1 MSETNNQTTTSP
13 AWFAATAAPAPVAPL
28 LKKEPTPV
36 FSIPATATNKEFITK
51 QSERTGKTQKELLML
66 AITAATE
73 LILGLPDYAEPV
85 PEVTTTASPP
95 RECCQAS
102 NWCW

>member
-1 MSETNNQTTTSP
+1 MS
-13 AWFAATAAPAPVAPL
+13 AANTGN
-28 LKKEPTPV
+28 KKHSV
-36 FSIPATATNKEFITK
+36 
-51 QSERTGKTQKELLML
+51 
-66 AITAATE
+66 
-73 LILGLPDYAEPV
+73 LPEPV